1 MMLRIVLNILLG
13 VSVLAMP
20 WWVGIFVILIML
32 FLYRAYEVLAW
43 ALIADALYGWPLPA
57 LFNTPLLFT
66 ILVTFLFFATEYGKR
81 FLVFYQYE

>member
-1 MMLRIVLNILLG
+1 MMLRIILNILLG
-13 VSVLAMP
+13 VSILTLP
-20 WWVGIFVILIML
+20 WWVSIFFILTML

-43 ALIADALYGWPLPA
+43 ALVADVLYGWPLPA

-66 ILVTFLFFATEYGKR
+66 ILVTFLFFAAEYGKR